1 MNKPKHTPPQ
11 TVIGIDLGDKNHA
24 ICVTGKGGKVVKEF
38 TISNQS
44 KDLER
49 LASDYPKARVAME
62 VGTHSPWIS
71 RLLKGRGMEVFVA
84 NSRKMR
90 AIYENER
97 KSDQRDAR
105 MLAKIARLDCELLCP
120 VRHISEDSQ
129 KDLLPVKLRDTLVR
143 QRAAIISSVRASLK
157 AMGVRLK
164 LVSTV
169 SFARQAREALQQPH
183 AELLAL
189 IGPALAALETLNAQI
204 NAYDRAIDK
213 AAERHAPAQ
222 RLLQIGGVGPI
233 TALAFVLFIEDPGR
247 FGDPRD
253 VGAYLG
259 LVPRRD
265 QSGQSDKQLPISKSG
280 NRYLRGLL
288 VQCAQ
293 YLLGRHGP
301 ECDLRTH
308 GLTLALR
315 GGKAAKKKAVIAV
328 ARKLAVL
335 MLVLWRKGG
344 DYQPQ
349 RAQRPAKKPLTAT
362 GRRAT
367 ATRKAA

>member
-1 MNKPKHTPPQ
+1 MKKQKLTARQ
-11 TVIGIDLGDKNHA
+11 TVIGIDLGDKDHS
-24 ICVTGKGGKVVKEF
+24 ICVTGADGKVLKEF
-38 TISNQS
+38 TISNTR
-44 KDLER
+44 KELER
-49 LASDYPKARVAME
+49 LAADHPKARVAME

-71 RLLKGRGMEVFVA
+71 RLLKSKGMEVFVA
-84 NSRKMR
+84 NSRKLR

-97 KSDQRDAR
+97 KCDQRDAR

-157 AMGVRLK
+157 ALGVRLK
-164 LVSTV
+164 PGSTV
-169 SFARQAREALQQPH
+169 SFARQAREALQQPQT
-183 AELLAL
+183 ELLTL
-189 IGPALAALETLNAQI
+189 IEPALLSLEALNVQI

-222 RLLQIGGVGPI
+222 RVQQIGGVGPI
-233 TALAFVLFIEDPGR
+233 TALAFVLFIEDPER
-247 FGDPRD
+247 FKEPRD
-253 VGAYLG
+253 IGAYLG

-308 GLTLALR
+308 GLSLATR

-335 MLVLWRKGG
+335 MLVLWRKGD
-344 DYQPQ
+344 DYQPLRPTRPE
-349 RAQRPAKKPLTAT
+349 RALLT
-362 GRRAT
+362 GKST
-367 ATRKAA
+367 APMRKAA